1 MLIHGAIEIALNRYT
16 AQNPEAG
23 KLLSDLEG
31 KTLNIEVRGTGL
43 TLNLM
48 AMNGQIHCLETFNGE
63 PDATIIGT
71 PGGLARLMGDDAGTR
86 LLEGVAEIRGN
97 QRVATGFSKALALSG
112 FDWEE
117 LLARN
122 IGDIPAHSIGQFLRG
137 KQQWAKHT
145 SSQAGLDIGEYLQ
158 EEIGL
163 LPSRFEIEDFMSD
176 VDTLRTDVDRLSA
189 RLDQFL
195 SRRPS

>member
-16 AQNPEAG
+16 AQNPEANQ
-23 KLLSDLEG
+23 LLSGLEG
-31 KTLNIEVRGTGL
+31 NTLRIEVKGTGL
-43 TLNLM
+43 ILNLM
-48 AMNGQIHCLETFNGE
+48 ALKGKIHCLETFNE
-63 PDATIIGT
+63 APDATIIGT
-71 PGGLARLMGDDAGTR
+71 PGGLARLMGEDAGTR

-122 IGDIPAHSIGQFLRG
+122 IGDIPAHGIGQFLRG
-137 KQQWAKHT
+137 RQQWIRHT
-145 SSQAGLDIGEYLQ
+145 SKQAGLDIGEYLQ

-176 VDTLRTDVDRLSA
+176 VDTLRTDADRLAA
-189 RLDQFL
+189 RLEQFL
-195 SRRPS
+195 SRSSS